1 MELQRFME
9 NETPLTFFITTQ
21 LTNRGSDQRN
31 KDQYQ
36 VYSDN
41 KIKQKSI
48 KSNIKKPKYQATLTK
63 LGKQLNKNQKSLN
76 SIM

>member
-9 NETPLTFFITTQ
+9 NETPLIFFITTQ
-21 LTNRGSDQRN
+21 LTNIGSDQRN

-48 KSNIKKPKYQATLTK
+48 KSNIKKPQYQATLTK

>member
-9 NETPLTFFITTQ
+9 NETPLIFFITTQ
-21 LTNRGSDQRN
+21 LTNIGSDQRN

-48 KSNIKKPKYQATLTK
+48 KSNIKNPNT
-63 LGKQLNKNQKSLN
+63 KQL
-76 SIM
+76 